1 MTATTTDTSQLCF
14 HCGIECPDEHIH
26 IDEKYFCCNG
36 CKTVYQILEENNL
49 CQYYDLEKMSG
60 NSPQIGRFEFLDNPV
75 IAHDLL
81 DFQNDN
87 ISKITFYIPTIHCSS
102 CLYLLENL
110 YRLHPA
116 IERSQVDFLKKQVSV
131 TFQHK
136 EISFRQVAE
145 LLTSL
150 GYEPM
155 MSLSD
160 VVKEKQKPTYRKL
173 LTQLGVAGFCAGN
186 IMLFSFPE
194 YLGLQDETYKTLFG
208 YLNIVLAIPVVFYSA
223 SGYFESVYKSLRK
236 GIINIDFPILLS
248 ILVAFTRGI
257 YEVIFN
263 NGAGYFDSLT
273 GLIFFLLIGKWFQQ
287 KTYNFLSFERDYKS
301 YFPLA
306 VTRLLLG
313 KEASVSI
320 SDLKKGDKILVRN
333 GELIPA
339 DSMLYKGNAQIDYSF
354 VTGES
359 ASEQKHL
366 GDFLYAGGRQVGG
379 TLEMEVLKEVSQS
392 YLTQLWNNDT
402 FQKEQESRIKTFSN
416 AVGKYF
422 TFGVLTLAFS
432 VALYWYLQDSSK
444 MLNAFTAILIIA
456 CPCTLSLSYPFA
468 LGNGLRLLSK
478 QHFYL
483 KNGEVIEQMAN
494 CDTIVF
500 DKTGTLTTA
509 EGSKPIFHG
518 KRQLSIFEESMV
530 GSLVRNS
537 SHPIAQ
543 KIKSLLNQDEYLTI
557 ENFKEITGKG
567 ITGDFDGLSLKLGSG
582 GLVNCSEEMANP
594 PIIGTSVAHLSINEH
609 YLGYFAM
616 PNYYRE
622 GIESTIQKLSAK
634 YKTYLLS
641 GDNEAERPHLE
652 KYFGSKENLYF
663 SCSPQDKLTFIKKLQ
678 NEGKKVIMIGD
689 GLNDAG
695 ALKQADVGIAVTD
708 DTLNFTPMSDAILR
722 AEQLHNL
729 PKYLNY
735 SDFGLKLIQFSYA
748 FSLMYNCIGLTFAI
762 QGTLSPVV
770 AAILMPVNSITLVGI
785 ASLGMVWGGRKL
797 VKE

>member
-1 MTATTTDTSQLCF
+1 MTATANDTSQLCF
-14 HCGIECPDEHIH
+14 HCGVECPDDHIH
-26 IDEKYFCCNG
+26 IEEKYFCCNG
-36 CKTVYQILEENNL
+36 CKTVYQILEDNNL

-60 NSPQIGRFEFLDNPV
+60 NTPQLGRFEFLDNPT

-81 DFQNDN
+81 DFQNDS
-87 ISKITFYIPTIHCSS
+87 ITKVTFYIPTIHCSS

-110 YRLHPA
+110 YRLNA
-116 IERSQVDFLKKQVSV
+116 GIERSQVDFLKKQVSV
-131 TFQHK
+131 TFKHT
-136 EISFRQVAE
+136 EVSFRQVAE

-160 VVKEKQKPTYRKL
+160 VVKEKQKPIERKL

-194 YLGLQDETYKTLFG
+194 YLGLQDATYKTVFG
-208 YLNIVLAIPVVFYSA
+208 YLNIILAIPVVFYSA
-223 SGYFESVYKSLRK
+223 SGYFDSVYKSLKK
-236 GIINIDFPILLS
+236 GIINIDFPIMLS
-248 ILVAFTRGI
+248 ILVAFCRGV

-287 KTYNFLSFERDYKS
+287 KTYYFLSFERDYKS

-306 VTRLLLG
+306 VTKLIHG
-313 KEASVSI
+313 KETSISI

-333 GELIPA
+333 GELVPA
-339 DSMLYKGNAQIDYSF
+339 DAMLYSGKAQIDYSF

-359 ASEQKHL
+359 ALEQKQL

-379 TLEMEVLKEVSQS
+379 TIEMEVLKEVSQS

-402 FQKEQESRIKTFSN
+402 FQKEQASRIKTFSN

-432 VALYWYLQDSSK
+432 VALYWYVQDPSK
-444 MLNAFTAILIIA
+444 MLNAFTAVLIIA

-468 LGNGLRLLSK
+468 LGNGLRILGK

-509 EGSKPIFHG
+509 EGSTPHFVG
-518 KRQLSIFEESMV
+518 NRQLSPFELQMLA
-530 GSLVRNS
+530 SLARNS

-543 KIKSLLNQDEYLTI
+543 KIKYLSVQDEYLPI
-557 ENFKEITGKG
+557 DDFKEVAGKG
-567 ITGDFDGLSLKLGSG
+567 ISGNYEGLPLKLGSG
-582 GLVNCSEEMANP
+582 KWLGQDNQAVAES
-594 PIIGTSVAHLSINEH
+594 SVTHVAINDY
-609 YLGYFAM
+609 YLGYFSL

-622 GIESTIQKLSAK
+622 GIAETIQELSSEFA
-634 YKTYLLS
+634 TYLLS
-641 GDNEAERPHLE
+641 GDNEAERPVLEQYFTEKSHLH
-652 KYFGSKENLYF
+652 FG
-663 SCSPQDKLTFIKKLQ
+663 CSPQDKLTFIKKLQ
-678 NEGKKVIMIGD
+678 SEGKKVIMIGD

-708 DTLNFTPMSDAILR
+708 DTLNFTPMSDAILG
-722 AEQLHNL
+722 AEKLHEL
-729 PKYLNY
+729 PKYLRY
-735 SDFGLKLIQFSYA
+735 SSFGLRLIKFSYV
-748 FSLMYNCIGLTFAI
+748 FSLMYNFIGLTFAI
-762 QGTLSPVV
+762 QGTLSPIV
-770 AAILMPVNSITLVGI
+770 AAILMPLNSITLVAV
-785 ASLGMVWGGRKL
+785 ASLGMIWGGRKL
-797 VKE
+797 